1 MVPWVLQVPK
11 FRGSNG
17 AGVDGAAG
25 GVGVGLAGVSGVV
38 GGVGALGIGL
48 GSGVGSTEVGGGA
61 RGGGGAAIGSRAG
74 TLRFPESGRER
85 LSSPE
90 RSGMAVEGAAG
101 TVAGVP
107 GEGSSRSLMLSKS
120 RLSRLPSSPGTVI
133 GVVGLA
139 GKAGGGSSC
148 TAVGCAG
155 TGAMDNKGAPRRADS
170 SL

>member
-25 GVGVGLAGVSGVV
+25 GVGVGSAGVSGVV

-61 RGGGGAAIGSRAG
+61 RGGGAATGSRAG
-74 TLRFPESGRER
+74 TLRFPELGRER

-90 RSGMAVEGAAG
+90 RSGMPVEVAAG
-101 TVAGVP
+101 TVMGVP

-139 GKAGGGSSC
+139 GKAGGVRSW